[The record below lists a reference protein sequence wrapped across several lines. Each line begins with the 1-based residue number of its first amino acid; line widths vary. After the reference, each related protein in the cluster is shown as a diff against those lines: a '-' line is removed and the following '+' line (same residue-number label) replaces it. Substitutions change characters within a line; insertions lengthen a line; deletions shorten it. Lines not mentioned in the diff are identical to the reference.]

1 LSPVNLSSCATSAIG
16 LKIKNIKKLKCWFLM
31 VDVSTA
37 PSPINFLR
45 ERILS
50 HINVNGS
57 LCPLISMRGTSREW
71 NF

>member
-1 LSPVNLSSCATSAIG
+1 
-16 LKIKNIKKLKCWFLM
+16 

-57 LCPLISMRGTSREW
+57 LCPLISMRGMSRE
-71 NF
+71 